1 METRMKTQKNRART
15 TYQMLSIRLNL
26 LKADCLQAL
35 NHARAVEFSQDRQAI
50 RQAYRQYGLIRE
62 FLSDLMM
69 ELPDDLSVSDPLVTE
84 TMETLNA
91 MSRAFK
97 TLRQS

>member
-1 METRMKTQKNRART
+1 MKTQKKRTRT

-35 NHARAVEFSQDRQAI
+35 NHARAVEFSQDRQAL
-50 RQAYRQYGLIRE
+50 RNAHRHYALIRA

-69 ELPDDLSVSDPLVTE
+69 DLPDDLSANDPLVIE

-91 MSRAFK
+91 MNRALK
-97 TLRQS
+97 ALRKA

>member
-1 METRMKTQKNRART
+1 
-15 TYQMLSIRLNL
+15 MLSIRLNL

>member
-1 METRMKTQKNRART
+1 MKTQKNRTRT

>member
-1 METRMKTQKNRART
+1 MKTQKNRART

>member
-1 METRMKTQKNRART
+1 MKTQNTQRT

-69 ELPDDLSVSDPLVTE
+69 ELPDDLTVSDPLVTE

>member
-1 METRMKTQKNRART
+1 MKTQKNRART

-50 RQAYRQYGLIRE
+50 CQAYRQYGLIRE